1 MNEQGDAG
9 TSNAGN
15 TEDIA
20 EFQRRMETLSK
31 LERNRAQAFLECRIH
46 DQFLWPLENESKQS
60 TDSRK
65 KLNLKILVAARK
77 KLRRSN
83 ETQEQTFTRLK
94 DVRENTNRRRSEE
107 TEESRNSRMEA
118 NRQRSQE
125 SYNYYNYE
133 KQFSCEVCGKSLNG
147 RLDMR
152 LHKKNELDLRY
163 KLYSEPPN
171 F

>member
-46 DQFLWPLENESKQS
+46 DQFCWPLENESKEA

-65 KLNLKILVAARK
+65 KLNLKILAAARK

-83 ETQEQTFTRLK
+83 ETQEETFTRLK

-107 TEESRNSRMEA
+107 TEESRNSRLEAQREYDNRRRNEETEESRNSRMEA
-118 NRQRSQE
+118 NRMRNRQRPIM
-125 SYNYYNYE
+125 
-133 KQFSCEVCGKSLNG
+133 
-147 RLDMR
+147 D
-152 LHKKNELDLRY
+152 
-163 KLYSEPPN
+163 
-171 F
+171 